1 MGLYVSNF
9 LEIHII
15 PHEFST
21 DIYMPHSLT
30 CFKYL
35 VKYELLV
42 RSTVTTLIIIR
53 QFTKALYIFPLYSFC
68 APIWQVSIAMSSS
81 LVFLLLQILLL
92 YCKFHPVSF
101 WYQILYFSSL
111 ELGTVPFYIF
121 YFSPNCIH
129 LSSNIWTVIVPV
141 LMYKYLIYLLM
152 LSSVISQFISIAS
165 FPPCQSCL
173 LLCIS
178 NSFGL
183 DAWHCDF

>member
-1 MGLYVSNF
+1 MSNF

-21 DIYMPHSLT
+21 GIYMPHSLT

-35 VKYELLV
+35 VKHELLV
-42 RSTVTTLIIIR
+42 RSTVTNLIIIW

-81 LVFLLLQILLL
+81 LLFLLLQCLL

-101 WYQILYFSSL
+101 WYQILYFPSL

-129 LSSNIWTVIVPV
+129 LSSNIWSYSTCFKVQVFNIPANA
-141 LMYKYLIYLLM
+141 IICHF
-152 LSSVISQFISIAS
+152 SVYSY
-165 FPPCQSCL
+165 C
-173 LLCIS
+173 
-178 NSFGL
+178 
-183 DAWHCDF
+183 